1 MSRTDKREHLIDVAI
16 ELFNQ
21 HGYHATG
28 VDRIMEATGISKAT
42 LYRHFKTKDELIV
55 AALAR
60 IDEAAREEMRA
71 FVEKASADPRERLL
85 ATFSQLAIWLED
97 KSFAG
102 CPFMSAASEYGGE
115 ANIVL
120 QQVRMHK
127 RLYLAFFEELTRAA
141 KIPDP
146 KTVARQ
152 LVMLHEGAVA
162 FAQVLGSKGVAET
175 ARTAAQA
182 IIDRAVH
189 AATAPGSPAIASG

>member
-1 MSRTDKREHLIDVAI
+1 MPRTDKREHLIDVAI
-16 ELFNQ
+16 DLFNQ

-42 LYRHFKTKDELIV
+42 LYRHFKTKDDLIV
-55 AALAR
+55 AVLAK

-71 FVEKASADPRERLL
+71 FVENASADPRERIL

-97 KSFAG
+97 QSFAG
-102 CPFMSAASEYGGE
+102 CPFMAAASEFSSDP
-115 ANIVL
+115 NVVL
-120 QQVRMHK
+120 QQVQMHK
-127 RLYLAFFEELTRAA
+127 RLYLAFFEELTRAG

-162 FAQVLGSKGVAET
+162 FAQVLGPKGVAAN
-175 ARTAAQA
+175 ARLAAEA
-182 IIDRAVH
+182 VLDRAS
-189 AATAPGSPAIASG
+189 ASLATSH